1 MINNNILPKSILIL
15 AANPKGTSKLRL
27 DEEIREIDIGL
38 QRCQKREQFLLKQQ
52 LAVRPRD
59 IYRAILD
66 FRPQIVHF
74 CGHGNGDEGLV
85 FEDESGENK
94 LVSTEALS
102 SLFQLFSPH
111 VECVFLNACY
121 SEVQATLISQYI
133 DYVIGMK
140 QSIGDKAAINFAVG
154 FYDALGAG
162 QSYDFAFNLGCVA
175 IQIAGISEESTP
187 ILKKKPC
194 V

>member
-1 MINNNILPKSILIL
+1 MLPKSILIL
-15 AANPKGTSKLRL
+15 AANPKGTSRLRL

-38 QRCQKREQFLLKQQ
+38 QRCQKREQFVLKQQ
-52 LAVRPRD
+52 WAVRPRD

-74 CGHGNGDEGLV
+74 CGHGNGDGGLV
-85 FEDESGENK
+85 FEDENGENK

-102 SLFQLFSPH
+102 NLFQLFAPY
-111 VECVFLNACY
+111 VECVCLNACY
-121 SEVQATLISQYI
+121 SEVQATVISKYI

-140 QSIGDKAAINFAVG
+140 QGIADKAAINFAVG
-154 FYDALGAG
+154 FYDALGAA

-187 ILKKKPC
+187 VLKKKP
-194 V
+194 